1 MAMMKIDF
9 FEFMY
14 VWFKLQGLKVP
25 SHQKKIARWLS
36 GLWCRGGERQALLM
50 AFRNSGKSTVVG
62 LFCAW
67 VLYRSPSTRILV
79 MAADHSLARKM
90 VRNVKRIIEQHP
102 LTKKLKP
109 PRLDQWASDQF
120 TVSRAAEL
128 RDPSMLAK
136 GLGANITGLR
146 ADLIICDDVEV
157 PKNCDTSLKRQEMR
171 ERLNEL
177 DYILTPGGMQLY
189 IGTPHTYY
197 TIYQTAFDPKKPETE
212 PFLQGFEK
220 LLIPILDEEGRSAW
234 PERFSEDRIALVRI
248 RPGENKFLSQMMLE
262 PVNFRD
268 SLLDPSR
275 LCAYDGEIAVTFANG
290 REILK
295 IGGRKMLSASCWW
308 DPSFAAGKK
317 GDNSVIACVFA
328 DEDGKYWLHDLEYIR
343 VPVENADNAA
353 SLQCQK
359 VADFLVR
366 NRLPSVRVEV
376 NGIGRFLPGILKQV
390 LHGRRI
396 RAAVLEAYSKEN
408 KQQRILEAFDVLL
421 AERALHVSR
430 KIWTTPFIEEMREWS
445 VDGAA
450 HDDALDAVAGCL
462 ASEPVRIGAF
472 RSDGVPLAKA
482 GWQGASEQFAAETN
496 FNL

>member
-1 MAMMKIDF
+1 
-9 FEFMY
+9 
-14 VWFKLQGLKVP
+14 
-25 SHQKKIARWLS
+25 
-36 GLWCRGGERQALLM
+36 
-50 AFRNSGKSTVVG
+50 
-62 LFCAW
+62 
-67 VLYRSPSTRILV
+67 
-79 MAADHSLARKM
+79 
-90 VRNVKRIIEQHP
+90 
-102 LTKKLKP
+102 
-109 PRLDQWASDQF
+109 
-120 TVSRAAEL
+120 
-128 RDPSMLAK
+128 
-136 GLGANITGLR
+136 
-146 ADLIICDDVEV
+146 
-157 PKNCDTSLKRQEMR
+157 
-171 ERLNEL
+171 
-177 DYILTPGGMQLY
+177 MQLY

-234 PERFSEDRIALVRI
+234 PERFSEDRIASVRI
-248 RPGENKFLSQMMLE
+248 RSGENKFLSQMMLE